1 MDNTKEFVEALINGC
16 TTLVARNK
24 FGNVVTIISSFDIPE
39 TTLREIEKGIL
50 KNLNQRV
57 TVFCK
62 VKIAGVEDRWN
73 FTAELDF
80 DAKFPYDRYPWQNL
94 LDNKGVNL
102 YESDTIQLN

>member
-24 FGNVVTIISSFDIPE
+24 FGNVVTITSSFDIPE
-39 TTLREIEKGIL
+39 PILREIEKGIL

-80 DAKFPYDRYPWQNL
+80 DAKFPYDKHPWQNL
-94 LDNKGVNL
+94 LVNTGSEL
-102 YESDTIQLN
+102 I